1 MKALDLRLFYR
12 ILGAAC
18 LAYFLLSSVCS
29 RFGLS
34 LSWLWIVLG
43 GILLAAGALTGRVP
57 RGIAIAFRAVMLTGL
72 AALLALQGLVISGMT
87 ARTPPGLDYLIVLG
101 ARVDADGPSRSLR
114 WRINAAAEYLR
125 ENPDTLVI
133 ASGGKGSDE
142 HISEAECIRNELIAA
157 GIAENRILMEDK
169 STSTAENM
177 AFSKALL
184 PSTDVSVGLVTN
196 NFHVCRAVKLAEKA
210 GYSNVCGL
218 AAPYTGPT
226 LPHYM
231 VREAVCLI
239 VDFLRGNL

>member
-1 MKALDLRLFYR
+1 MDLRLFYR

-18 LAYFLLSSVCS
+18 LAYFLLFSVCS

-57 RGIAIAFRAVMLTGL
+57 RGVAIAFRAVMLTGL
-72 AALLALQGLVISGMT
+72 AALLALQGLVVSGMT

-133 ASGGKGSDE
+133 
-142 HISEAECIRNELIAA
+142 
-157 GIAENRILMEDK
+157 
-169 STSTAENM
+169 
-177 AFSKALL
+177 
-184 PSTDVSVGLVTN
+184 DVSDDGSGKYLVIKNMSDKKITETGGRY
-196 NFHVCRAVKLAEKA
+196 VIYADVSGQGEYEGKTYTRLIGRYAE
-210 GYSNVCGL
+210 SL
-218 AAPYTGPT
+218 
-226 LPHYM
+226 
-231 VREAVCLI
+231 
-239 VDFLRGNL
+239 D